1 MMTPLEAEI
10 RRMIAID
17 GPIPVSRYMALC
29 LGHPEHGY
37 YITRDPLGE
46 AGDFTTSPEISQMF
60 GELIGL
66 WAAAVWQQMGAPG
79 SVHLVEPGPGRGTLM
94 ADMLRAAAVVP
105 AFRDALTVHLV
116 ETSPVLRAR
125 QKETLGDVAV
135 TWHDSLAAVPD
146 GPAIVID
153 NEFFDALPIDQAV
166 KATDGWHA
174 RMVGIGP
181 DDRLVLMAAPD
192 VLPGFAPVRAAPT
205 GAIHEWRDE
214 RIAFDL
220 ARRLAHNGGAALVID
235 YGHAEAAA
243 GDTFQAMKG
252 HLFADPFA
260 EPGEADLTAHV
271 DFAAFARV
279 ATRAGARAHPLLSQG
294 DFLMRLGLAQRA
306 ERLRASATPDQI
318 VDIDSAVI
326 RLTEQMSPH
335 FKVLAI
341 SDPRLGALPGFEG

>member
-1 MMTPLEAEI
+1 MTPLEAEI

-17 GPIPVSRYMALC
+17 GPMPVSRYMALC
-29 LGHPEHGY
+29 LADPRYGY

-46 AGDFTTSPEISQMF
+46 KGDFTTSPEISQMF

-66 WAAAVWQQMGAPG
+66 WAAAVWQQMGAPA
-79 SVHLVEPGPGRGTLM
+79 SLRFVEPGPGRGTLM

-105 AFRDALTVHLV
+105 GFRDALSVHLV

-125 QKETLGDVAV
+125 QKETLKDVAV
-135 TWHDSLAAVPD
+135 TWHDSLDAVPD
-146 GPAIVID
+146 GPAIVIA

-181 DDRLVLMAAPD
+181 DDRLALMAAPD
-192 VLPGFAPVRAAPT
+192 VLPGFAPLRGVPP

-214 RIAFDL
+214 RVAFAL
-220 ARRLAHNGGAALVID
+220 AQRLVRSGGAALVID
-235 YGHAEAAA
+235 YGHAETAA

-252 HLFADPFA
+252 HLFADPMA

-279 ATRAGARAHPLLSQG
+279 ATRAGARASQLLSQG

-341 SDPRLGALPGFEG
+341 SDPRLGALPGFES